1 MRARGVPHFHHH
13 RHLQLIDLEYS
24 SSKLQNDTLMFLETT
39 RDKNP
44 KAFEKLQKNNKLWI
58 EFRLL
63 SNGPIQIE
71 DLVEAIAKDEIT
83 DS

>member
-71 DLVEAIAKDEIT
+71 DLIEAIAKDEIT

>member
-1 MRARGVPHFHHH
+1 MRARGIPHFHHH
-13 RHLQLIDLEYS
+13 RHLQLIDLEFS
-24 SSKLQNDTLMFLETT
+24 ANKLQSETLMFLETT
-39 RDKNP
+39 RDKSP

-63 SNGPIQIE
+63 SNAPVQLDTLIE
-71 DLVEAIAKDEIT
+71 AMSKDQLS